1 MKQIA
6 TNLPELFVKVEGD
19 KLPCYQYLSEEIR
32 GKRYYILL
40 VMRET
45 ISGKI
50 VLLDVFVNYLAGMNY
65 EDK

>member
-1 MKQIA
+1 MI
-6 TNLPELFVKVEGD
+6 
-19 KLPCYQYLSEEIR
+19 
-32 GKRYYILL
+32 YYL
-40 VMRET
+40 VMEET

>member
-1 MKQIA
+1 LKQIA

-19 KLPCYQYLSEEIR
+19 KL
-32 GKRYYILL
+32 
-40 VMRET
+40 VMGET

-50 VLLDVFVNYLAGMNY
+50 VLLDVFVNYLADMNY